1 MIKIKIKPGTV
12 KKIVMIVFV
21 LLVISYVIFVI
32 CRSSFTQVKSVEAS
46 RTTVYDAIDAN
57 AYIIRSETYIK
68 YGKEGII
75 SYTASDGDKISRGE
89 TVANVFSDS
98 NLSGKK
104 HELDELEKKLAS
116 LEQLEKNIGTF
127 SQSPDELDG
136 TIGSLLYQSNISL
149 INKDISVADKNIQN
163 IIYCI
168 NERQLVT
175 GKVSSYSSSINEIKS
190 RINAIKKADSS
201 IQKVTSVNAP
211 VSGYF
216 SAKTDGFEKVFDISK
231 LDKLM
236 PGSLDDEKIR
246 AKAVESDI
254 VGKIVDKVYWYIAME
269 VSADDA
275 IRVKNANYLE
285 VNIPVVSNKNI
296 AVELE
301 SINQKDRTSD
311 AVIILKGTYMNPQ
324 MTNIRKENISL
335 ILDDF
340 TGIYVPKS
348 AVHEETLKFFETDE
362 NGENEKT
369 VEKTVSGVYIRR
381 GNEISFRQIIPIYSG
396 EDYVISSITQGD
408 EPISYES
415 SLLQVYDQIV
425 TEGANLYAG
434 KIVQR
439 SSEKN

>member
-32 CRSSFTQVKSVEAS
+32 WRSSFTQIKSVEAG
-46 RTTVYDAIDAN
+46 RTTVYDTIETN
-57 AYIIRSETYIK
+57 AYIIRGETYIK
-68 YGKEGII
+68 YDKEGVI
-75 SYTASDGDKISRGE
+75 SYTASDGDKISKGE
-89 TVANVFSDS
+89 TVANVFSNS

-127 SQSPDELDG
+127 SQSPDDIDG
-136 TIGSLLYQSNISL
+136 TIDSLLCQSNISL
-149 INKDISVADKNIQN
+149 INKDIALADENVQN
-163 IIYCI
+163 IVYCI
-168 NERQLVT
+168 NERQLIT
-175 GKVSSYSSSINEIKS
+175 GKTNSYSSSINEIKS
-190 RINAIKKADSS
+190 RINAIKKADAS

-216 SAKTDGFEKVFDISK
+216 SARTDGFEGAFDISK
-231 LDKLM
+231 LGSLM
-236 PGSLDDEKIR
+236 PGSLDDDKIK
-246 AKAVESDI
+246 AKNVDENVI
-254 VGKIVDKVYWYIAME
+254 GKIVDKVYWYLAME

-275 IRVKNANYLE
+275 VRVKNANYLE

-296 AVELE
+296 AVEIE
-301 SINQKDRTSD
+301 SINQKDRQSD
-311 AVIILKGTYMNPQ
+311 AVVILKGTYMNPQ

-348 AVHEETLKFFETDE
+348 AVHEETLKFYETDE
-362 NGENEKT
+362 NGENGKT

-396 EDYVISSITQGD
+396 EDYIISSIDQGD

-415 SLLQVYDQIV
+415 SLLQIYDQIV

-439 SSEKN
+439 NS

>member
-1 MIKIKIKPGTV
+1 MIKIKIKYSTV
-12 KKIVMIVFV
+12 KKIITVLFV

-32 CRSSFTQVKSVEAS
+32 CRASFTQVRSVEAN
-46 RTTVYDAIDAN
+46 RTTVYDSIDTN
-57 AYIIRSETYIK
+57 AYIIRSETYVK
-68 YGKEGII
+68 YDKDGVI
-75 SYTASDGDKISRGE
+75 SYTVSDGDKISKGE
-89 TVANVFSDS
+89 TVANVFSSS

-104 HELDELEKKLAS
+104 HELDELEKKLAL

-127 SQSPDELDG
+127 SQSP
-136 TIGSLLYQSNISL
+136 GSLDENIDSLLCQSNISL
-149 INKDISVADKNIQN
+149 VNKDISLAEKNIQN
-163 IIYCI
+163 IIYFI

-175 GKVSSYSSSINEIKS
+175 GKVKSYSSSINEIKN

-216 SAKTDGFEKVFDISK
+216 SARTDGFESSFDISK
-231 LDKLM
+231 LNSMM
-236 PGSLDDEKIR
+236 PGALDEDKIR
-246 AKAVESDI
+246 PKNVDENVI
-254 VGKIVDKVYWYIAME
+254 GKIIDKVYWYIAME
-269 VSADDA
+269 VSAEDA
-275 IRVKNANYLE
+275 LRIKNANYLE
-285 VNIPVVSNKNI
+285 VNIPVVSSKNI
-296 AVELE
+296 AVELQ
-301 SINQKDRTSD
+301 SINQKDKTSD
-311 AVIILKGTYMNPQ
+311 AVIILKGTYMNTQ

-348 AVHEETLKFFETDE
+348 AVHDETLKFIETDE

-381 GNEISFRQIIPIYSG
+381 GNEISLRQIIPIYSG

-408 EPISYES
+408 VPISYES
-415 SLLQVYDQIV
+415 SLLQIYDQIV

-439 SSEKN
+439 GSETS

>member
-1 MIKIKIKPGTV
+1 MIKINIKYSTV
-12 KKIVMIVFV
+12 KKIITVLFV

-32 CRSSFTQVKSVEAS
+32 CRSSFTQIKSVEAN
-46 RTTVYDAIDAN
+46 RTTVYDSIDAN
-57 AYIIRSETYIK
+57 GYIIRSETYIK
-68 YGKEGII
+68 YGKEGVI
-75 SYTASDGDKISRGE
+75 SYTALDGDKISKGE
-89 TVANVFSDS
+89 TVANVFSNS

-104 HELDELEKKLAS
+104 HELDELEKKLAL

-127 SQSPDELDG
+127 SQSP
-136 TIGSLLYQSNISL
+136 GSLDENIDSLLCQSNISL
-149 INKDISVADKNIQN
+149 INKDISLAEKNIQN

-175 GKVSSYSSSINEIKS
+175 GKVTSYSSSIDEIKN
-190 RINAIKKADSS
+190 RINAIKKADAS

-216 SAKTDGFEKVFDISK
+216 SARTDGFESSFDISK
-231 LDKLM
+231 LDSLM
-236 PGSLDDEKIR
+236 PGSLGEDKIR
-246 AKAVESDI
+246 PKTVDENVI
-254 VGKIVDKVYWYIAME
+254 GKMIDKVYWYIAME

-275 IRVKNANYLE
+275 VRIKNANYLE
-285 VNIPVVSNKNI
+285 VNIPVVSSKNI
-296 AVELE
+296 AVELH
-301 SINQKDRTSD
+301 SINQKDKTSD
-311 AVIILKGTYMNPQ
+311 AVIILKGTYMNTQ

-340 TGIYVPKS
+340 TGIYVPKT
-348 AVHEETLKFFETDE
+348 AVHDETLKFIETDE

-408 EPISYES
+408 VPISYES
-415 SLLQVYDQIV
+415 SLLQMYDQIV

-439 SSEKN
+439 GSETS